1 MNDYK
6 EPNSEVNVGEDI
18 GHTNANI
25 GEHLPT
31 TNNDDEF
38 TTTDF
43 EGKPILQYTQ
53 KDVSLS
59 TPCDEQKQLFL
70 QGMEELM
77 KKLDSM
83 KIELE
88 TMNVDELE
96 HKLKIVKRCITSLN
110 EPYTFDRPYT
120 ISLPLRNFI
129 YIIQKNVRRTRMGY

>member
-53 KDVSLS
+53 KMYLYQHHV
-59 TPCDEQKQLFL
+59 
-70 QGMEELM
+70 
-77 KKLDSM
+77 
-83 KIELE
+83 
-88 TMNVDELE
+88 MN
-96 HKLKIVKRCITSLN
+96 
-110 EPYTFDRPYT
+110 
-120 ISLPLRNFI
+120 
-129 YIIQKNVRRTRMGY
+129 KNNYSCKVWRS